1 MSTRAQ
7 AVASSLSSAF
17 VRAGIGVHQAP
28 RPLGGHS
35 AAALSRPAS
44 LSTGISELDA
54 LLAGGGIPR
63 GRLTEVVGARGSGKT
78 TVLRQLVGATA
89 ARGLWVAYIDAARTL
104 APRDWAHVGGEEPN
118 IWMVR
123 PNTPGKGAW
132 CADIL
137 LRSGAFA
144 LVVLDSGPPLKRSVG
159 VRLTR
164 LAREA
169 GAAFVVV
176 IEDDTAV
183 STGVIR
189 PEGTRRAVGGALRL
203 HVARVRAGEV
213 HARAVRRRE
222 GAPQRGTAGA
232 RRMVITVEKGG

>member
-7 AVASSLSSAF
+7 AVASSLCSGFLRGKLEVQLVAHSALPL
-17 VRAGIGVHQAP
+17 HQLT
-28 RPLGGHS
+28 LGGHS
-35 AAALSRPAS
+35 AIALPSS
-44 LSTGISELDA
+44 LPTGIPELDA
-54 LLAGGGIPR
+54 LLIGRGVPR

-78 TVLRQLVGATA
+78 SLLRQLVGTTA

-104 APRDWAHVGGEEPN
+104 APREWAHVGGEEPS

-144 LVVLDSGPPLKRSVG
+144 LVVLDSGPPLKRSVS

-183 STGVIR
+183 STGAIR
-189 PEGTRRAVGGALRL
+189 
-203 HVARVRAGEV
+203 
-213 HARAVRRRE
+213 
-222 GAPQRGTAGA
+222 
-232 RRMVITVEKGG
+232 